1 MGIRKWLSNKMMTLG
16 VMGLWGFGLILHVW
30 TTILTFFSYG
40 FEASIFAFIFP
51 IVAEFF
57 RFFKILIT
65 RGVSSLYCITTFICL
80 SFFAL
85 VMLSMWLENTRADDD

>member
-16 VMGLWGFGLILHVW
+16 VMGTWGLGLILHVW
-30 TTILTFFSYG
+30 TTLLTFFSYG

-57 RFFKILIT
+57 GFLKLFFIFRDYFL
-65 RGVSSLYCITTFICL
+65 G
-80 SFFAL
+80 L
-85 VMLSMWLENTRADDD
+85 VLLELCF

>member
-30 TTILTFFSYG
+30 TTLLTFFSYG
-40 FEASIFAFIFP
+40 FDASIFAFIFP

-57 RFFKILIT
+57 GFLKF
-65 RGVSSLYCITTFICL
+65 
-80 SFFAL
+80 
-85 VMLSMWLENTRADDD
+85 